1 VKEDSFNPGFTARHP
16 CTGALT
22 RSPEPGKYE
31 VRQQVCF
38 TSLIDAFERT
48 IIRVHDWSGS
58 RFGSGSVEPDG
69 CLGVTLGPSGCE
81 RERERESGAGREGG
95 LCMRV
100 DRGEREREESCA
112 GERGRRRQAKASK
125 QASNTYTQQLY
136 RCCSIHPIF
145 TGGYWRK
152 DK

>member
-1 VKEDSFNPGFTARHP
+1 MCFVVEEFCLPWLALLACAERTSVKEDCFNPGFTARHP

-31 VRQQVCF
+31 VRQQVWF

-81 RERERESGAGREGG
+81 RARERERGRQGGRVVYAGGQGGERKRGELCGREG
-95 LCMRV
+95 
-100 DRGEREREESCA
+100 E
-112 GERGRRRQAKASK
+112 KK
-125 QASNTYTQQLY
+125 
-136 RCCSIHPIF
+136 
-145 TGGYWRK
+145 TG
-152 DK
+152 